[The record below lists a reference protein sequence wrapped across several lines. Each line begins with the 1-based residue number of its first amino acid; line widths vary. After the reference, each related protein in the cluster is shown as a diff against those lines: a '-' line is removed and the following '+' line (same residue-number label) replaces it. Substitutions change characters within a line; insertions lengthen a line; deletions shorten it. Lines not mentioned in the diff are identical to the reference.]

1 MLAVL
6 HRLLWCSIL
15 AASAAAFAG
24 LQLQQHVSRSLMSS
38 RSALCLATS
47 DDEQQ
52 PDSSDAAENRLFI
65 FGLGYVGSVVAA
77 AALAQGYSVAGTT
90 RSSTRHALWKQEG
103 ASPFEFDGQNPLCA
117 EGVATLAAATHV
129 LITAPPSSEGV
140 DPVLLQHSE
149 QLRSSQQLQWIGYCS
164 STGVYGDA
172 QGEWV
177 TEATEPTPVA
187 LKAQA
192 RLQAEQQW
200 RALASS
206 VKALSVLRLA
216 GIYGPG
222 RNAMTTLQRKAGDL
236 LACGAADNSTMIS
249 RIHVVDTARLVVH
262 AFMARPQSGLLVL
275 NVADTLPA
283 TRYETFSLAAEL
295 LGYPQLAV
303 EQIDSGSYVSSR
315 GGGSK
320 RVDSSRMAELLQ
332 QCDLQYAF
340 PDYTAGLQDVA
351 DQRAFRLSNL
361 QQAEV

>member
-1 MLAVL
+1 M
-6 HRLLWCSIL
+6 SI
-15 AASAAAFAG
+15 
-24 LQLQQHVSRSLMSS
+24 

-47 DDEQQ
+47 DDEQL
-52 PDSSDAAENRLFI
+52 PHSSDAAEKRLFI

-90 RSSTRHALWKQEG
+90 TSRTRHALWKEEG
-103 ASPFEFDGQNPLCA
+103 ASPFSFDGQRFLCA
-117 EGVATLAAATHV
+117 EGVAALAAATHV
-129 LITAPPSSEGV
+129 LITVPPSSEGV
-140 DPVLLQHSE
+140 DPVLLQHAE
-149 QLRSSQQLQWIGYCS
+149 QLRSSQQLQWTGYCS

-172 QGEWV
+172 QGDWV
-177 TEATEPTPVA
+177 TEATEPAPVA
-187 LKAQA
+187 PKAKA

-200 RALASS
+200 QQLASS

-222 RNAMTTLQRKAGDL
+222 RNAMATLQRKSGDL
-236 LACGAADNSTMIS
+236 LACGAADNSTKIS
-249 RIHVVDTARLVVH
+249 RIHVVDIARLVVH
-262 AFMARPQSGLLVL
+262 ALMARPQSGLLVL

-295 LGYPQLAV
+295 LDYPQLAV

-340 PDYTAGLQDVA
+340 PDYKAGLRDVA
-351 DQRAFRLSNL
+351 DHRAFRLSNL

>member
-6 HRLLWCSIL
+6 PRLLCLSII

-24 LQLQQHVSRSLMSS
+24 LQLRNHVSRSLTST
-38 RSALCLATS
+38 RSAVRFAMS
-47 DDEQQ
+47 NDEQLSY
-52 PDSSDAAENRLFI
+52 SSDASEKRLFI

-90 RSSTRHALWKQEG
+90 RSSTRHALWTREG
-103 ASPFEFDGQNPLCA
+103 ASPFSFDGRNPLCV
-117 EGVATLAAATHV
+117 EGAAALAAATHV
-129 LITAPPSSEGV
+129 LITVPPSIEGA
-140 DPVLLQHSE
+140 DPVLLQHTE

-177 TEATEPTPVA
+177 TEATEPAPVA
-187 LKAQA
+187 PKAQA

-222 RNAMTTLQRKAGDL
+222 RNSMATLQRKAGDL

-249 RIHVVDTARLVVH
+249 RIHVVDIARLVVH

-295 LGYPQLAV
+295 LDYPQLAV
-303 EQIDSGSYVSSR
+303 EQIDGGSYVSSR

-320 RVDSSRMAELLQ
+320 RVGSSRMAELLQ

-340 PDYTAGLQDVA
+340 PDYRAGLQDVA

-361 QQAEV
+361 QQADV

>member
-1 MLAVL
+1 M
-6 HRLLWCSIL
+6 
-15 AASAAAFAG
+15 
-24 LQLQQHVSRSLMSS
+24 
-38 RSALCLATS
+38 
-47 DDEQQ
+47 
-52 PDSSDAAENRLFI
+52 
-65 FGLGYVGSVVAA
+65 GSVVAA

-90 RSSTRHALWKQEG
+90 RSNTRHALWKREG
-103 ASPFEFDGQNPLCA
+103 ASPFEFNGQSPLCA
-117 EGVATLAAATHV
+117 EGAAALAAATHV
-129 LITAPPSSEGV
+129 LITVPPSSEGV
-140 DPVLLQHSE
+140 DPVLLQHAE

-177 TEATEPTPVA
+177 TEAAEPAPVA
-187 LKAQA
+187 PKAQA
-192 RLQAEQQW
+192 RLQTEQQW
-200 RALASS
+200 RALAPS
-206 VKALSVLRLA
+206 VQALSVLRLA

-222 RNAMTTLQRKAGDL
+222 RNAMATLQRKAGDL

-249 RIHVVDTARLVVH
+249 RIHVVDIARLVVH

-283 TRYETFSLAAEL
+283 TRYETFSLAAQL
-295 LGYPQLAV
+295 LDYPQLNA
-303 EQIDSGSYVSSR
+303 EQIDSGGYVSSR

-332 QCDLQYAF
+332 QCGLEYAF
-340 PDYTAGLQDVA
+340 PDYRAGLQDVT